1 MKPMQAL
8 QARFALEK
16 LINQELPLFYAVEIK
31 EFADALDP
39 ILFELEKHCS
49 DGKME
54 EGYDKDIDFTPLEF
68 PAALPISLSA
78 GDIKLMEPFVRF
90 VKEAMP

>member
-1 MKPMQAL
+1 MKPIQAL

-16 LINQELPLFYAVEIK
+16 LINQELPLYYAVEVK
-31 EFADALDP
+31 ELADKLDP
-39 ILFELEKHCS
+39 ILTELGNHCS

-54 EGYDKDIDFTPLEF
+54 EGYDKDIDFTPLEL

-90 VKEAMP
+90 VKEAMK